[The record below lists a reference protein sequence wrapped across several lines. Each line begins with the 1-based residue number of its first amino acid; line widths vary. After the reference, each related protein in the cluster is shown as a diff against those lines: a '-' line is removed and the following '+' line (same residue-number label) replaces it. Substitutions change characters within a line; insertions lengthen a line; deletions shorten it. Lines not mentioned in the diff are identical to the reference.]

1 MEDEQ
6 CRKRRNEEKGWR
18 KKMEDEQWR
27 KRRNEEKGWRKKMEE
42 GRKSCPGRHQGQF
55 RQ

>member
-6 CRKRRNEEKGWR
+6 WRNEEKGWR
-18 KKMEDEQWR
+18 KKMEE
-27 KRRNEEKGWRKKMEE
+27 EE

>member
-1 MEDEQ
+1 
-6 CRKRRNEEKGWR
+6 
-18 KKMEDEQWR
+18 MEDEQWR
-27 KRRNEEKGWRKKMEE
+27 KRRNEEKAWRKKMEEEE